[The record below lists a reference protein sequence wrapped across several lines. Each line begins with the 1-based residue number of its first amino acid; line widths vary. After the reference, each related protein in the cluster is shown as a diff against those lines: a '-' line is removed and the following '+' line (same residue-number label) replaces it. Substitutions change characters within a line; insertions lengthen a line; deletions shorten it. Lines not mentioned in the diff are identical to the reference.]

1 MNVVSP
7 NRKII
12 TSSLGALSVIVFT
25 LSAFFVSQVSHAQG
39 QGAVAPKQAGVQIT
53 PAAKNQ
59 APMTQFEN
67 LTTQTLG
74 IEFGQQRLALKAG
87 EKKILP
93 NPNQPLVDLN
103 IAEYDARNNEWRMRY
118 SSKIVPPNAGRFIPF
133 PWAKRVKP

>member
-1 MNVVSP
+1 MNLISP

-12 TSSLGALSVIVFT
+12 SRSVGKWSMMVFSLC
-25 LSAFFVSQVSHAQG
+25 AFFVSQVSQGQG

-74 IEFGQQRLALKAG
+74 VEFGQQRLALKAG

-103 IAEYDARNNEWRMRY
+103 IAEYDARKNEWRMRY
-118 SSKIVPPNAGRFIPF
+118 SSKIAPPNAGRFIPF
-133 PWAKRVKP
+133 PWAKPFKP